1 MPKLIVVLETKLTT
15 DIHNLLNEAQSSQ
28 VLPEGVQEVLGT
40 SFVVEFPK
48 GALFLAKIL
57 VAADYRGLKYRVFE
71 IATESAWEFQNQES
85 QKS

>member
-1 MPKLIVVLETKLTT
+1 MPKLIVVLEPKLPT
-15 DIHNLLNEAQSSQ
+15 DIYNLLNGAQSSQ

-57 VAADYRGLKYRVFE
+57 VTADGNGLKYRVFE
-71 IATESAWEFQNQES
+71 IATGSAWEFQNQETP
-85 QKS
+85 KS